1 MVHNKKKKENEK
13 NSDEDAA
20 AQRQKI
26 RGKFG
31 QTGNSGRMFYNEFN
45 IQVHFKNR
53 VSRGV
58 VNSKSNNV
66 PNRFRFSLMEFSI
79 FI

>member
-1 MVHNKKKKENEK
+1 MQQPKDRKLGVYPGI
-13 NSDEDAA
+13 S
-20 AQRQKI
+20 
-26 RGKFG
+26 G
-31 QTGNSGRMFYNEFN
+31 QTGNSGRMSYNEFN
-45 IQVHFKNR
+45 IQVHFKNH

-66 PNRFRFSLMEFSI
+66 PNRFRFNLMEFSI